1 MPERYS
7 VNRVKAWTGGG
18 WLLFILPLPLL
29 PALLLVLIQG
39 RVDLSITILLAI
51 AFFTGGA
58 LLTRWGLANE
68 ADFNKRKIAKA
79 PKIPKKLTGALA
91 VATGTALCNLF
102 ILDKGVPFTLFLS
115 LLCLL
120 GFYLTY
126 GLDPRR
132 DKIPAIQEGF
142 GYSTQEVVEAV
153 KEAEDKIKD
162 ILDTAKRLPNPELK
176 GRLMRIGN
184 WAEKIVGLIEEDPRD
199 LRRARKF
206 LNVYLEGAH
215 KVTTG
220 YLTTHTKSQS
230 DTLETNFRKVLTTIE
245 EVFTEQH
252 QRLLENDVMDLDV
265 KIEVLNTQLKHEG
278 VI

>member
-7 VNRVKAWTGGG
+7 VSKVKAWTGGG
-18 WLLFILPLPLL
+18 WLLIILPLPLL
-29 PALLLVLIQG
+29 PTLLLVLMQG
-39 RVDLSITILLAI
+39 RIVHSLVIIAAI
-51 AFFTGGA
+51 GLFTSGA
-58 LLTRWGLANE
+58 LLTRWGIASEEDYNR
-68 ADFNKRKIAKA
+68 RKIAKA
-79 PKIPKKLTGALA
+79 PKIPKKLIGAMT
-91 VATGTALCNLF
+91 VATGTLLCNLF
-102 ILDKGVPFTLFLS
+102 ILDKGLPFSTFLS

-132 DKIPAIQEGF
+132 DKSPGIKESF
-142 GYSTQEVVEAV
+142 DYSTEEIVRAV
-153 KEAEDKIKD
+153 SEAENKIKD
-162 ILDTAKRLPNPELK
+162 ILNTAKQLTNPELRI
-176 GRLMRIGN
+176 RLMRIGD
-184 WAEKIVGLIEEDPRD
+184 WAKKIVGLIEEDPRD

-215 KVTTG
+215 KVTTE
-220 YLTTHTKSQS
+220 YLKTHTKSQS
-230 DTLETNFRKVLTTIE
+230 DTLENNFRKVLTTIE

-252 QRLLENDVMDLDV
+252 QKLLENDVLDLDV